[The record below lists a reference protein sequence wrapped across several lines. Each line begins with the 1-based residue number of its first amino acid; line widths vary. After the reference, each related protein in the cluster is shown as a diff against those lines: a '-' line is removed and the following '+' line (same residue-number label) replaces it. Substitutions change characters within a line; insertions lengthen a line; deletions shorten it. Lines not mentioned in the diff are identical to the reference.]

1 MVMSYNAGPELG
13 IIEVHT
19 TNEGGHPVDFWAKRC
34 IERIIAVSE
43 DAPENVE
50 KQINDS
56 NGYNEFT
63 SKGFIPEG
71 YTFWGEGS
79 RGITDLAGDKD
90 YGVQNTEAFFSWI
103 NEFILNPSTTV
114 ITNPNSFLGNLK

>member
-43 DAPENVE
+43 DAPEDVE
-50 KQINDS
+50 KQ
-56 NGYNEFT
+56 
-63 SKGFIPEG
+63 
-71 YTFWGEGS
+71 
-79 RGITDLAGDKD
+79 DK
-90 YGVQNTEAFFSWI
+90 
-103 NEFILNPSTTV
+103 
-114 ITNPNSFLGNLK
+114 